1 MGESDAYCIVLRHI
15 FFGQIIDKLYIKQS
29 NFICISPI
37 HNKSHPMTFTKLSRF
52 NPYSLINCCI

>member
-15 FFGQIIDKLYIKQS
+15 FFGQIIDKLDIKQS

-37 HNKSHPMTFTKLSRF
+37 HNKSHPIL
-52 NPYSLINCCI
+52 LD